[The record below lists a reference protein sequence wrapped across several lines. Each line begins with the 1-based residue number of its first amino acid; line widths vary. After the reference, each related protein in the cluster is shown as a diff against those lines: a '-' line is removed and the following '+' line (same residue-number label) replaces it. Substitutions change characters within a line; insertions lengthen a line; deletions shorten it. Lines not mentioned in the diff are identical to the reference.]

1 MLKCNWKL
9 IQKERAYY
17 EKRLKGFT
25 LVELIVVIAIIGVL
39 ATILIPT
46 LFGKVKDARQATAN
60 ANAKEIFDTLNYST
74 IELEL
79 ADITLLDF
87 TLSDS
92 GQSWDK
98 GDCVDLDEW
107 LNSGSFTPSQRA
119 SMNLTVGGYVDIVY
133 KGGVPVAVAWSKDKG
148 ADAIIGRFP
157 EQPSIDDG
165 VTWRNWDANV
175 DK

>member
-1 MLKCNWKL
+1 MK
-9 IQKERAYY
+9 
-17 EKRLKGFT
+17 KRLKGFT

-79 ADITLLDF
+79 AGITMADF

-92 GQSWDK
+92 SPTGDV
-98 GDCVDLDEW
+98 GDCVDLDAW

-133 KGGVPVAVAWSKDKG
+133 KGGVPIAVAWSKDSG
-148 ADAIIGRFP
+148 TDALIGRYP

>member
-1 MLKCNWKL
+1 MK
-9 IQKERAYY
+9 
-17 EKRLKGFT
+17 KRLKGFT
-25 LVELIVVIAIIGVL
+25 LVELIVVIAIIGIL
-39 ATILIPT
+39 ATILVPT

-79 ADITLLDF
+79 AGITMADF

-92 GQSWDK
+92 SPTGDV
-98 GDCVDLDEW
+98 GDCVDLDAW

-133 KGGVPVAVAWSKDKG
+133 KGGVPIAVAWSKDKG

-157 EQPSIDDG
+157 DQPSIND
-165 VTWRNWDANV
+165 NV
-175 DK
+175 DWEGWDQKWNP